1 MAKSITR
8 IDAKKPDLL
17 QRKRVAAYARVSMD
31 TERLMHSLSVQ
42 VSYYSELIQNTPGWE
57 YAGVYA
63 DEGITGT
70 KMDSRPEFIRMLA
83 DCEAGKID
91 IILTKSLSRFAR
103 NTVDTLNVVRRL
115 KELGIEVRFEKERIN
130 SLADEGELLITIMA
144 SFAQEEVRSLSEN
157 VKWGLRKRFEQ
168 GMPNG
173 RFHVYGYRWEGDH
186 LVIQP
191 DEAAIV
197 RRIFQNFLQGKSRLE
212 TEREFAAEG
221 ITTAKGCRWVDSNIK
236 VVLTNVTY
244 TGNLLLQKEYITD
257 PITKKRKKNR
267 GELTQYYVE
276 GTHEAII
283 DKETFDYVQQ
293 EMARRKALGPRANKS
308 LNLTCFSGKIRCP
321 HCGINYGHL
330 RPRRGSLISYWVCGS
345 KRKKKV
351 GDGCPVKGAMSE
363 VAIRKCCAE
372 ALGLDEFD
380 EAVFTERVDHLEVPE
395 KDRLTFFMKDGTTF
409 TRDCRNTGH
418 QDCWTPEYRAAVSTY
433 RREHGTNPRG
443 KSCFTSKIKC
453 ACGSNYQTSYQ
464 KLKDGSIRY
473 WRCPEKCCEKGM
485 REDRLR
491 AVCAE
496 VLGTDGFDEAAFTA
510 QVEYISVLADGVLE
524 FHLADGRAVQHSI
537 DLRRSGT
544 KWSEEQRRH
553 FNESIKGLYTP
564 ERRQAMS
571 EHMKQLRKER
581 GENWRKE

>member
-1 MAKSITR
+1 MTAQEKERITRLRGEGKSYGAIATLLGISASKVKSYCTMAKSITR

-70 KMDSRPEFIRMLA
+70 KMDSRPELVRMLA

-91 IILTKSLSRFAR
+91 IILIKSLSRFAR
-103 NTVDTLNVVRRL
+103 NTEDTLNVVRRL

-168 GMPNG
+168 GVPNG

-191 DEAAIV
+191 DEATIV

-257 PITKKRKKNR
+257 PIAKKRKKNR

-293 EMARRKALGPRANKS
+293 EMARRKALGPRANK
-308 LNLTCFSGKIRCP
+308 
-321 HCGINYGHL
+321 
-330 RPRRGSLISYWVCGS
+330 
-345 KRKKKV
+345 
-351 GDGCPVKGAMSE
+351 
-363 VAIRKCCAE
+363 
-372 ALGLDEFD
+372 
-380 EAVFTERVDHLEVPE
+380 
-395 KDRLTFFMKDGTTF
+395 
-409 TRDCRNTGH
+409 
-418 QDCWTPEYRAAVSTY
+418 
-433 RREHGTNPRG
+433 
-443 KSCFTSKIKC
+443 
-453 ACGSNYQTSYQ
+453 
-464 KLKDGSIRY
+464 
-473 WRCPEKCCEKGM
+473 
-485 REDRLR
+485 
-491 AVCAE
+491 
-496 VLGTDGFDEAAFTA
+496 
-510 QVEYISVLADGVLE
+510 
-524 FHLADGRAVQHSI
+524 
-537 DLRRSGT
+537 
-544 KWSEEQRRH
+544 
-553 FNESIKGLYTP
+553 
-564 ERRQAMS
+564 
-571 EHMKQLRKER
+571 
-581 GENWRKE
+581 